1 MAYNAVHMA
10 DTMKAPLVVFSRKG
24 TMPAL
29 LSHYRP
35 THQIFCF
42 TDNEDVQRRLSLYRG
57 VTTFLT
63 FFSES
68 AEQTFDRALEELKE
82 RKRVSAGDLL
92 VLVQSGSKPIWRSAS
107 MHAVQVRQ
115 VPEDAKIE
123 NTDSDSDS

>member
-1 MAYNAVHMA
+1 MAYNAVHMV

-24 TMPAL
+24 TMPTL

-42 TDNEDVQRRLSLYRG
+42 TDNEDVQRKLALYRG
-57 VTTFLT
+57 VTAFLT

-68 AEQTFDRALEELKE
+68 AEATFDRAIDELKE
-82 RKRVSAGDLL
+82 RKRVGAGELL

-115 VPEDAKIE
+115 VPEDAKMDSM
-123 NTDSDSDS
+123 DSDGDS